1 MRPCSHHW
9 EAKSTQCPIQWANV
23 LEEGYLWFRWCTP
36 PLLPRRKWLWSWCS
50 VTAPWRI
57 QPCTSKLGAVPA
69 SAKVVD
75 RRRRG
80 AIRPSHYVI
89 ERLVDRQRRPT
100 HSRRHAC
107 HPAVPIQENRVR
119 NLQSRDKSTTRNTL
133 NREGLTLKST
143 RSADAAGLAPPAA
156 PRLLWRPAAAVAR
169 TTSPF
174 VSGAVPPT
182 TASLWVIAAFGS
194 LGVAGD
200 GGSRDWKLGVT
211 GDGRQENALL
221 RWDRLGGEG
230 WIEIVVYSMLS
241 VRLHVRCP
249 SCGACSSRKP
259 GRSTLRGVRS
269 WMKGDAEGRARRVQC
284 AGGTLDLV
292 SGFSRSQSEVWTPG
306 YLFL

>member
-1 MRPCSHHW
+1 LISLMY
-9 EAKSTQCPIQWANV
+9 ST
-23 LEEGYLWFRWCTP
+23 T
-36 PLLPRRKWLWSWCS
+36 
-50 VTAPWRI
+50 T
-57 QPCTSKLGAVPA
+57 PA
-69 SAKVVD
+69 SQVIVVLMLGYRSLKNSTLYIEVGGGPCFCESRGQTAAGRHSSQPLRD
-75 RRRRG
+75 RTSSG
-80 AIRPSHYVI
+80 STAA
-89 ERLVDRQRRPT
+89 PT

-230 WIEIVVYSMLS
+230 
-241 VRLHVRCP
+241 
-249 SCGACSSRKP
+249 
-259 GRSTLRGVRS
+259 
-269 WMKGDAEGRARRVQC
+269 
-284 AGGTLDLV
+284 
-292 SGFSRSQSEVWTPG
+292 
-306 YLFL
+306 